1 MSLVNLTKASQSEEF
16 THNFDEYGAYLYF
29 ERNDKDKPS
38 CYENILGIAKKR
50 IIIIDPHLSIKEDLI
65 LFEKM
70 KTEGVDV
77 KILAVCDY
85 VDKKDDVKSYFD
97 ALQNKFKKNLNNYKL
112 EFCCFKPNPWKRK
125 NTSWDKH
132 NDEQIFIWHDRYLL
146 VDNRAFLVGSSMNN
160 QVSGNK
166 SFGIYEVKD
175 SAVMVQF
182 IIDLYD
188 KYNNLLEQ
196 DKNGWRFHHK

>member
-16 THNFDEYGAYLYF
+16 THNFDEYGDYLYF

-65 LFEKM
+65 LFEKI

-85 VDKKDDVKSYFD
+85 GDKEDDVKSYFD
-97 ALQNKFKKNLNNYKL
+97 ALQNKFKKNLNKYAL
-112 EFCCFKPNPWKRK
+112 EFCCFKPNPRKRK
-125 NTSWDKH
+125 YISRNKY
-132 NDEQIFIWHDRYLL
+132 NYEQIFIWHDRYLL

-160 QVSGNK
+160 QVSGKK
-166 SFGIYEVKD
+166 SYGIYEVKD

-196 DKNGWRFHHK
+196 DKNGWHFHNK

>member
-16 THNFDEYGAYLYF
+16 THNFDEYGDYLYF

-65 LFEKM
+65 LFEKI

-77 KILAVCDY
+77 KILAVCGCADE
-85 VDKKDDVKSYFD
+85 KADVKSYFD
-97 ALQNKFKKNLNNYKL
+97 ALQNKFKKNLNNYAL
-112 EFCCFKPNPWKRK
+112 EFCCFKPNPRKRK
-125 NTSWDKH
+125 YISWNKY
-132 NDEQIFIWHDRYLL
+132 NYEQIFIWHDRYLL

-160 QVSGNK
+160 QVSGKK
-166 SFGIYEVKD
+166 SYGIYEVKD

-196 DKNGWRFHHK
+196 DKNGWHFHNK